1 MHGRSDTREA
11 VSERATGFDDQRLV
25 VVPRPLVREALSRPV
40 TRRMVVTDAGFFPL
54 AAGHGRRRDRGA
66 PETIIMLCVA
76 GSGWV
81 ELGGVRARVEK
92 ATAVVL
98 PGNTGTPHA
107 YGAAPGDPWT
117 IWWCHVRG
125 TDVAE
130 LIGEA
135 GISDDRPLIGLMA
148 VDRLTAILDEIIT
161 ALERDQSPARLVA
174 TAGMAWRLLTS
185 LAVDRRSP
193 EQGAPLEQAMRF
205 LEERIDGTIRVP
217 HLAALVGVSS
227 SQLSKLFREATGGG
241 VLAHHVAL
249 KMARARRLLD
259 TTNLSVAQVGQEI
272 GMDDQFYFSR
282 QFRRVHGLS
291 PSAYRAERK
300 G

>member
-1 MHGRSDTREA
+1 
-11 VSERATGFDDQRLV
+11 
-25 VVPRPLVREALSRPV
+25 
-40 TRRMVVTDAGFFPL
+40 
-54 AAGHGRRRDRGA
+54 
-66 PETIIMLCVA
+66 MLCVA

-81 ELGGVRARVEK
+81 EVGGVRTRVEK

-98 PGNTGTPHA
+98 PGNTGIPHA
-107 YGAAPGDPWT
+107 YGATAADPWT
-117 IWWCHVRG
+117 IWWCHVWG
-125 TDVAE
+125 TDVPE

-135 GISDDRPLIGLMA
+135 GVTDDRPLIRLVA

-161 ALERDQSPARLVA
+161 SLERDQSPARLVA

-205 LEERIDGTIRVP
+205 LEQRVDGTIRVP
-217 HLAALVGVSS
+217 QLAALVGVSP

-241 VLAHHVAL
+241 VLAHHLAL
-249 KMARARRLLD
+249 KMTRARRLLD
-259 TTNLSVAQVGQEI
+259 TTNLSIAQVGQEI

-282 QFRRVHGLS
+282 QFRRLHGLS